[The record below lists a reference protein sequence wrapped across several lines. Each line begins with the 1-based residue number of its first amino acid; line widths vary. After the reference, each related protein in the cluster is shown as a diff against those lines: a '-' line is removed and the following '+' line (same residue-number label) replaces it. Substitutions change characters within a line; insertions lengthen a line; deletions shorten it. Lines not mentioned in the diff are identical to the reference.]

1 MKENVR
7 KELEALEMMVF
18 NWKQCHLG
26 DATPDGN
33 NDCLV
38 EEFEEEIFTY
48 MYPYLRR
55 LYQCDHI
62 TAQKAEEFLSFC
74 HSQVDDLRNLIREKE
89 QEVEQE
95 AETPPANPG
104 IWQKVV
110 EQTVFTWRKSP

>member
-7 KELEALEMMVF
+7 KELEDLQMMVF

-48 MYPYLRR
+48 MYPYIRR

-62 TAQKAEEFLSFC
+62 TAEKAEEFLTFC
-74 HSQVDDLRNLIREKE
+74 HSEVDVLRTLIWEKE
-89 QEVEQE
+89 QEVEQKTE
-95 AETPPANPG
+95 PPPPKLG

-110 EQTVFTWRKSP
+110 QQSVCTWQKGP

>member
-48 MYPYLRR
+48 MHPYLRR
-55 LYQCDHI
+55 LYQCDHL
-62 TAQKAEEFLSFC
+62 TAQKMEEFLSFC
-74 HSQVDDLRNLIREKE
+74 HSQVEDLRNLIREM
-89 QEVEQE
+89 EQE
-95 AETPPANPG
+95 AETPPAKPG

-110 EQTVFTWRKSP
+110 QRTVCTWRRSP

>member
-7 KELEALEMMVF
+7 KELEDLQSMVF

-55 LYQCDHI
+55 LFQCEHL
-62 TAQKAEEFLSFC
+62 TAGEAEEFLNFC
-74 HSQVDDLRNLIREKE
+74 HNEVEDLRNLIREKE
-89 QEVEQE
+89 QEVERE
-95 AETPPANPG
+95 AEPPPAKPG
-104 IWQKVV
+104 IWQRVV
-110 EQTVFTWRKSP
+110 QQTVCTWRRST

>member
-18 NWKQCHLG
+18 NWKRSYLG

-62 TAQKAEEFLSFC
+62 TAGKAEEFLNFC
-74 HSQVDDLRNLIREKE
+74 HGEVEDLRNLIRE
-89 QEVEQE
+89 VERE
-95 AETPPANPG
+95 PETPPAKPG

-110 EQTVFTWRKSP
+110 QQTVCTWRK

>member
-7 KELEALEMMVF
+7 QELEALEMMVF
-18 NWKQCHLG
+18 NWKRVYLG
-26 DATPDGN
+26 DATPEGN

-48 MYPYLRR
+48 MHPYLRR
-55 LYQCDHI
+55 LYQCEHI

-74 HSQVDDLRNLIREKE
+74 HSEVEDLRNLIRKM
-89 QEVEQE
+89 EQE
-95 AETPPANPG
+95 AESPSAKLG

-110 EQTVFTWRKSP
+110 QQSVFPWRKSP

>member
-7 KELEALEMMVF
+7 KELDDLENMVF

-48 MYPYLRR
+48 MYPYIRR
-55 LYQCDHI
+55 LYQCEHI
-62 TAQKAEEFLSFC
+62 TAQQSEEFLNFC
-74 HSQVDDLRNLIREKE
+74 HSEVEDLRNLIQAME
-89 QEVEQE
+89 QG
-95 AETPPANPG
+95 AETPPAKPG
-104 IWQKVV
+104 IWQRVV
-110 EQTVFTWRKSP
+110 QQTVCTWRRDP

>member
-1 MKENVR
+1 MEENVR
-7 KELEALEMMVF
+7 KELDDLKMMMF

-48 MYPYLRR
+48 MYPYIRR
-55 LYQCDHI
+55 LFQCEHI
-62 TAQKAEEFLSFC
+62 TSEQAQEFLNFC
-74 HSQVDDLRNLIREKE
+74 HSEVEDLLNLIREKE
-89 QEVEQE
+89 QG
-95 AETPPANPG
+95 AEPPPARPG

-110 EQTVFTWRKSP
+110 QQTVCTWRRGA